1 MNWSRAHWLVGVATL
16 VAFPLAGVYMRYVA
30 LVPELA
36 DAPRLVYRSRFLL
49 LLMIALTNLALSRT
63 QPRGL
68 LQCLASIVILAA
80 PPLIAAAFF
89 IDPARG
95 VHGSLWT
102 ATTMRALFG
111 AALLLAIAHR
121 PWSAPKR

>member
-16 VAFPLAGVYMRYVA
+16 IAFPVAGAYMRFVA
-30 LVPELA
+30 RVPELA

-49 LLMIALTNLALSRT
+49 LLMIALVNLALAQA
-63 QPRGL
+63 QPRGVI
-68 LQCLASIVILAA
+68 QRLASIVILAS

-89 IDPARG
+89 MDPARG

-111 AALLLAIAHR
+111 AALLLAVAHR
-121 PWSAPKR
+121 PWPASRR

>member
-1 MNWSRAHWLVGVATL
+1 MRFVA
-16 VAFPLAGVYMRYVA
+16 R
-30 LVPELA
+30 VPELT

-49 LLMIALTNLALSRT
+49 LLMIALVNLALAQA
-63 QPRGL
+63 QPRGVI
-68 LQCLASIVILAA
+68 QRLASIVILAS

-89 IDPARG
+89 MDPARG

-111 AALLLAIAHR
+111 AALLLAVAHR
-121 PWSAPKR
+121 PWPASRR